1 VTWSKLRYLVFDIDD
16 TLYLER
22 DYVRSGFQAV
32 ASLVQS
38 RIGVTDFFDHAWR
51 AFEAGIRQ
59 HVFDA
64 ALADCGIDA
73 EPGLMGA
80 LVKRYRGHHPKI
92 ELLPDARDCLD
103 RLHGKVKLA
112 ALTDGPLESQRAK
125 AEALGLVRWLAP
137 IVFTDELGPRSRKP
151 ALTGFELIQDQLG
164 GAGDLYAYVAD
175 NPAKDFVGPASLG
188 WKTVRVRRPASLHWS
203 AESGA
208 GVDAEIQDLSGL
220 EPVLELSDASL
231 AR

>member
-1 VTWSKLRYLVFDIDD
+1 VTRSKPRYLVFDIDD

-59 HVFDA
+59 HVFDV
-64 ALADCGIDA
+64 ALAECGIDA
-73 EPGLMGA
+73 EPELMGA

-92 ELLPDARDCLD
+92 ELLPDARDCLA
-103 RLHGKVKLA
+103 RLHGKVEMA

-137 IVFTDELGPRSRKP
+137 IVFTDALGPGSRKP
-151 ALTGFELIQDQLG
+151 GLTGFELIEDQMG
-164 GAGDLYAYVAD
+164 GADALYAYVAD

-203 AESGA
+203 AGSGA